1 MAEPVAH
8 DIDPIYRGDDYA
20 HCFVF
25 LEADGTERDVSSG
38 YTFAAKAKSN
48 LNGTLVATFTC
59 ANPAADMT
67 FKVEGEGSVTYA
79 KESII
84 VLSLTGTVT
93 GAIDSDYSEL
103 VYDFQQTVSGAV
115 TTLTEGKVL
124 VRGQVTS

>member
-1 MAEPVAH
+1 MSEPVAH

-20 HCFVF
+20 YCFVF
-25 LEADGTERDVSSG
+25 LNDDGTELDVSSG
-38 YTFAAKAKSN
+38 YTFAAKAKTN

-59 ANPAADMT
+59 ANPAANMT
-67 FKVEGEGSVTYA
+67 FKVDGESVTYS
-79 KESII
+79 KECII

-93 GAIDSDYSEL
+93 GAIDANYSEL
-103 VYDFQQTVSGAV
+103 VYDFQQTHSGSV

>member
-1 MAEPVAH
+1 VAEPVAH

-67 FKVEGEGSVTYA
+67 FKVDGENVTFS
-79 KESII
+79 KECIV

-93 GAIDSDYSEL
+93 GAISSTNSEL